1 MNNFSEHVESKLEPI
16 DKFSKKKPI
25 KLFKKFVK
33 VEVNFQKMT
42 GKREEAALITNKPLL
57 ERKIKISMK
66 LKSSLERKFPLR

>member
-1 MNNFSEHVESKLEPI
+1 MR
-16 DKFSKKKPI
+16 KFSKKKPI

-57 ERKIKISMK
+57 ERRVKNLNEVKEFLVEKTPIV
-66 LKSSLERKFPLR
+66 